1 MSMAQIAGN
10 QTPATELTMPPKPI
24 QEFIA
29 MRISPMRIYLQD
41 YAALLGFTLSL
52 LFILA
57 IAFA

>member
-1 MSMAQIAGN
+1 MMSMARVAGN
-10 QTPATELTMPPKPI
+10 QKPKTRLTMPPVTMSPEPI
-24 QEFIA
+24 QEF
-29 MRISPMRIYLQD
+29 PMRVYLQD